1 VKLTRRELV
10 VAAAGSVAAAQALAQ
25 APAAQPQPARDF
37 AKEAR
42 DNVQRNGETLAN
54 FGIPMATEPAFQFRA

>member
-10 VAAAGSVAAAQALAQ
+10 MAVGSATAAAALAQ
-25 APAAQPQPARDF
+25 TSPAQPQSPRDF
-37 AKEAR
+37 AKEAH

-54 FGIPMATEPAFQFRA
+54 FGIPMATEPAFQFQA

>member
-1 VKLTRRELV
+1 

-25 APAAQPQPARDF
+25 APPSQPQPPRDF

-42 DNVQRNGETLAN
+42 DNVQRNGEILAN
-54 FGIPMATEPAFQFRA
+54 FGIPIATEPAFQFKA